1 MDERVRL
8 PSSSSPSRVA
18 PFQRFEIFSWIG
30 GGTTLHLSG
39 AYIVCPSLFG
49 LGVTHVFAPEPE
61 LLGQLV
67 HHVLEDDRVHVLA
80 EQVEEEPVA
89 DHGLLYDDVEALGF
103 DPSKPARQRPRRST
117 PMRFKLNFY

>member
-1 MDERVRL
+1 MRPPIGDV
-8 PSSSSPSRVA
+8 SSSPALLAESSLTNVPTAVA
-18 PFQRFEIFSWIG
+18 K
-30 GGTTLHLSG
+30 
-39 AYIVCPSLFG
+39 
-49 LGVTHVFAPEPE
+49 

-67 HHVLEDDRVHVLA
+67 HHVLEDDRIHVLA